1 MKKKSL
7 RTIFLLGLF
16 GVLAMSGCSSAD
28 QSFALPAGHGPYRT
42 VEAEITDFP
51 QSLSL
56 VGYVESAKSE
66 TVKWKV
72 NGVIESCAAASGDAV
87 ERGDILAR
95 LENDSLSPTVFEAE
109 ATKITADT
117 AIDRMLISAAA
128 KVKAYQEMI
137 DKEKA
142 LADAKKFLEGL
153 NYPVASASDLK
164 SAEKAMIAAR
174 DAYEIA
180 QADFEG
186 VKLRAETDPERYQK
200 KDALQKAMN
209 AFFQANNV
217 YVYYRDGVGE
227 AAKAQARA
235 AVLTAQ
241 AAYDAAVRA
250 YEDFGD
256 LSYNSNELTAKLK
269 EADKATTVADRRSP
283 TAAISGTISEMNCEA
298 GTYVQANDILAK
310 IDDLNTLYFRI
321 NASEFDLDK
330 LKVGMETDIVLDA
343 NPGVSLTGSI
353 AAIDATAKAAADSVP
368 TYSVLIR
375 IAKPAGGES
384 VGNVYPSMTGAAL
397 IHLNNREGVL
407 SIPIEALRTDEKGT
421 YVEKLVNDEPRR
433 IDVETG
439 EFMAG
444 RVELLGTS
452 IQSGD
457 RLVVPDVLPAG
468 LSEP

>member
-1 MKKKSL
+1 MKTQNLGKLKVGIAFSGQGSQYPQMGKELYDTFQETQDIFNQDERIKNWCFCASEEKL
-7 RTIFLLGLF
+7 RQTNI
-16 GVLAMSGCSSAD
+16 
-28 QSFALPAGHGPYRT
+28 
-42 VEAEITDFP
+42 
-51 QSLSL
+51 
-56 VGYVESAKSE
+56 
-66 TVKWKV
+66 
-72 NGVIESCAAASGDAV
+72 
-87 ERGDILAR
+87 
-95 LENDSLSPTVFEAE
+95 
-109 ATKITADT
+109 
-117 AIDRMLISAAA
+117 

-180 QADFEG
+180 QANFEG

-209 AFFQANNV
+209 AFFQVNNV

-310 IDDLNTLYFRI
+310 IDDLNTL
-321 NASEFDLDK
+321 L
-330 LKVGMETDIVLDA
+330 
-343 NPGVSLTGSI
+343 
-353 AAIDATAKAAADSVP
+353 
-368 TYSVLIR
+368 
-375 IAKPAGGES
+375 
-384 VGNVYPSMTGAAL
+384 
-397 IHLNNREGVL
+397 L
-407 SIPIEALRTDEKGT
+407 SD
-421 YVEKLVNDEPRR
+421 
-433 IDVETG
+433 
-439 EFMAG
+439 
-444 RVELLGTS
+444 
-452 IQSGD
+452 
-457 RLVVPDVLPAG
+457 
-468 LSEP
+468 